1 MSSAIHSL
9 QWKDVA
15 PSKRGPFDPSP
26 ARTLALEVTRAA
38 ASKVKRLDAVDRE
51 KTVAALD
58 RAFLAAYGAWVAGW
72 AASEPGGGGP
82 IKGWCCERDSVLR
95 KDDLESTD
103 PIAASAERAALA
115 VIEWNDFLIEIES
128 LFRELTP
135 EAGTT
140 DSAPSSSD
148 IARDVERAAVRL
160 VTLVVT
166 RTGAEDAWYATFARL
181 LAWYLESRGIDGASA
196 RVAEVASGRFSSWVA
211 PDEATTQQAC
221 ADIADVVANASR
233 GERVGAVTDALALWL
248 KMRPSAFS
256 SFQSARASAYE
267 PIRADGHRGYIH
279 KVDRAHDPERAD
291 AMEVA
296 LDACRASAER
306 GEDLTFDRLAAWQG
320 IVLGKAG
327 PAPFRS
333 GEAWAKRG
341 RERYGIARDTRERF
355 EQCLAGANDGHD
367 LVVVRAAR
375 AYLDVCFFHPFEDGN
390 ARAARLALDHV
401 LTRHGLGLHTAEP
414 LFLIPRNVEDGAWQW
429 TRLVDHLVGTHL

>member
-1 MSSAIHSL
+1 MSGAIHSL
-9 QWKDVA
+9 HWKDVA
-15 PSKRGPFDPSP
+15 PSKRGPFDPSQ

-38 ASKVKRLDAVDRE
+38 ASAVKKLDAVDRV
-51 KTVAALD
+51 KTAAALD
-58 RAFLAAYGAWVAGW
+58 RAFLAAYGAWVAGWDW

-82 IKGWCCERDSVLR
+82 IKGWCCERDSILR
-95 KDDLESTD
+95 KDDLAAAD
-103 PIAASAERAALA
+103 PVAASAERAARA
-115 VIEWNDFLIEIES
+115 VIEWNDFLIELES

-135 EAGTT
+135 AESADGT
-140 DSAPSSSD
+140 PSSSD
-148 IARDVERAAVRL
+148 IARDVERAAGRL

-181 LAWYLESRGIDGASA
+181 LDWYIESRGIDGASA
-196 RVAEVASGRFSSWVA
+196 LVAEVASGRFSSWVA

-221 ADIADVVANASR
+221 ADIANAVANASR
-233 GERVGAVTDALALWL
+233 GERAGAATDALALWL
-248 KMRPSAFS
+248 EMRSTAFS

-279 KVDRAHDPERAD
+279 KFDRARDPERAD

-320 IVLGKAG
+320 IVLGEAG
-327 PAPFRS
+327 PATFRS

-341 RERYGIARDTRERF
+341 RERYGLARDTRERF
-355 EQCLAGANDGHD
+355 EQCLADANNHD

-429 TRLVDHLVGTHL
+429 TRLVDHLMGTRL

>member
-9 QWKDVA
+9 HWKDVA

-72 AASEPGGGGP
+72 DWAASEPGGGGP

-95 KDDLESTD
+95 KDDLEAAD

-115 VIEWNDFLIEIES
+115 VIEWNDFLVELES

-135 EAGTT
+135 AGT
-140 DSAPSSSD
+140 DGAPSSSD

-166 RTGAEDAWYATFARL
+166 RTGAEDAWYGTFARL
-181 LAWYLESRGIDGASA
+181 LDWYIESRGLP
-196 RVAEVASGRFSSWVA
+196 VATRLIADVASGRFSSWVA

-221 ADIADVVANASR
+221 ADIANAVANASR
-233 GERVGAVTDALALWL
+233 GDRGDIVIDALALWL

-256 SFQSARASAYE
+256 SFQSARASAYDA
-267 PIRADGHRGYIH
+267 IRADGHRRYIY
-279 KVDRAHDPERAD
+279 KVDRAHAAERAD

-320 IVLGKAG
+320 IVLGRPG

-333 GEAWAKRG
+333 GEAWAKSG
-341 RERYGIARDTRERF
+341 RERYGLAPDTRERF
-355 EQCLAGANDGHD
+355 EQCLAGANDGPD

-414 LFLIPRNVEDGAWQW
+414 LFLISRSVEDGAWQW